1 MRNNP
6 SDLFLHLCLPSLS
19 SNPRTP
25 TFSLSPGKAAAA
37 AAAAAAKQV
46 ERPRKKMASLPD
58 RFPPGVA
65 ALRPQ
70 QEEDAGPGSLQE
82 EDRERWKVAAAAK
95 VFSSNGRR
103 KEVAGG
109 GRFSSGTS
117 LSRLYHHH
125 RRRRRRRR
133 VRGLIRL
140 GFNHEANSKEGSAT
154 QLSRTHQCWFCTPAA
169 TTTRTKNHPVR

>member
-1 MRNNP
+1 
-6 SDLFLHLCLPSLS
+6 
-19 SNPRTP
+19 
-25 TFSLSPGKAAAA
+25 
-37 AAAAAAKQV
+37 
-46 ERPRKKMASLPD
+46 MASLPD

-125 RRRRRRRR
+125 RRRRRR

-140 GFNHEANSKEGSAT
+140 GFNHEANRSKELIKTLRNYHVHTSAICVLLASCYEEARMKAMQHLLAGSPLHHGQTSACT
-154 QLSRTHQCWFCTPAA
+154 VRTRVSCT
-169 TTTRTKNHPVR
+169 KIKYYFFNYIV

>member
-25 TFSLSPGKAAAA
+25 TFSLSPGKA

-95 VFSSNGRR
+95 LFSSNGRR

-117 LSRLYHHH
+117 LSRLYHRH
-125 RRRRRRRR
+125 RRRGRH

-140 GFNHEANSKEGSAT
+140 
-154 QLSRTHQCWFCTPAA
+154 
-169 TTTRTKNHPVR
+169 